1 MKKLFFHNLGLKL
14 LSLILAAVLWFYLA
28 TENLDARDM
37 VPVRLKFE
45 NLPSNLILSETSR
58 DSVVVRINGQKDT
71 ISVLLASDF
80 SCLLDLSK
88 ATAGR
93 RNYSLDKDKVI
104 HPLNVR
110 VIKIIP
116 DKVEVVLEEIGN

>member
-1 MKKLFFHNLGLKL
+1 MKKIFLHNLGLKL
-14 LSLILAAVLWFYLA
+14 LSLILALILWFYLA
-28 TENLDARDM
+28 TKNLDARDM

-58 DSVVVRINGQKDT
+58 DSVVVRVRGQKDT
-71 ISVLLASDF
+71 ILVLLASDF
-80 SCLLDLSK
+80 SYVLDLSK

-93 RNYSLDKDKVI
+93 RNYSLDKDKVL

-110 VIKIIP
+110 VIKVIP

>member
-58 DSVVVRINGQKDT
+58 DSVVVRVKGQKDT
-71 ISVLLASDF
+71 ILVLLASDF
-80 SCLLDLSK
+80 SYLLDLSK

-93 RNYSLDKDKVI
+93 HNYSLDKDKVL

-110 VIKIIP
+110 VIKVIP
-116 DKVEVVLEEIGN
+116 DKVEVVLEEIGS